1 MIIVLILSHKSSF
14 ELILNSVTQTF
25 KGVVPRPRRPLSLF
39 THEEDI
45 ALKFQRTF
53 VKMFSHIW
61 VKIRW

>member
-1 MIIVLILSHKSSF
+1 MIIVLILFHKSSF

-25 KGVVPRPRRPLSLF
+25 KGVVTKPRRPLSLF

-45 ALKFQRTF
+45 ALKFQRIF
-53 VKMFSHIW
+53 VKVFSHIW